1 MFYLKCNI
9 LFYTTSKKLII
20 NIRSF
25 HKVSLYKFY
34 KNISN
39 QNIFIGWGRKKSGLK
54 AMNLAKRYRVKFILL
69 EDGFIRSLNL
79 GVENSPSFSIVKD
92 DIGIYYDATMPSKL
106 ENLLNTYEFKD
117 EEIKQAKKAIEL
129 IKKYKISKY
138 NNNLDIP
145 DDYFQKDEK
154 RVLVITQ
161 TANDASLEFGLA
173 KDFKT
178 VDMIKDA
185 IKENPKSKIYIKIHP
200 DVLSGKKQSD
210 FNAQDLPSKC
220 VVIKENYNP
229 IELLSHF
236 KKVYTKTSGMGFEAL
251 IQECECVCYGMPFY
265 AGWGLTKDKLECKRR
280 MQKRSLEEVFYA
292 AYILYAEYFNPYLN
306 QKSNIFDTIQTLAK
320 YKDIEKANSNRL
332 FMLGFTLWKRHFI
345 KPFFKAKNN
354 KIIFLNSIKSL
365 ARYKLK
371 EDDKFFIWGKK
382 YDDNTLKNLLLVKV
396 KEQNLTNFSPKVSL
410 VEDGFIRSISL
421 GSDLTRPF
429 SLIVDDKGLYID
441 PNKPSKLEELLQNE
455 IFDENMLSRAKNI
468 IKILLEN
475 RFSKYNGLKHE
486 NLKIN
491 AKIGQKVILIP
502 AQVED
507 DASMILG
514 GFGLSTLDLLKEV
527 RAKNQDA
534 YIIFKPHP
542 DVLSGNRVG
551 LKDETLILEFCDE
564 IVKDCS
570 IDSAI
575 KIADEIHTITS
586 TSGFDALLRAKKVFT
601 YGMPFYAGWGL
612 TKDKHK
618 CERRTRKLSL
628 EELVAG
634 ALITYPRY
642 INPKT
647 KTLCEIEVCLDIM
660 LNLQKDYF
668 SKKHIKLAIDFKTF
682 MLRKIRRFYEFLAKK

>member
-1 MFYLKCNI
+1 M
-9 LFYTTSKKLII
+9 SKKLIANVRNFYTI
-20 NIRSF
+20 
-25 HKVSLYKFY
+25 SLYKENLKINKDDLF
-34 KNISN
+34 
-39 QNIFIGWGRKKSGLK
+39 FGWGRKKSGLK
-54 AMNLAKRYRVKFILL
+54 AMNLAKKYKAKFILL

-79 GVENSPSFSIVKD
+79 GVENSPSFSMVKD

-106 ENLLNTYEFKD
+106 ENLLNTYEFKG

-154 RVLVITQ
+154 RVLIIAQ

-185 IKENPKSKIYIKIHP
+185 IKENPDSKIYIKIHP

-210 FNAQDLPSKC
+210 LDINSLP
-220 VVIKENYNP
+220 KECILISENFNP
-229 IELLSHF
+229 IALLEF
-236 KKVYTKTSGMGFEAL
+236 FDKVYTKTSGMGFEAL

-292 AYILYAEYFNPYLN
+292 AYILYSEYFNPYLN

-332 FMLGFTLWKRHFI
+332 FMLGFTLWKRYFI

-354 KIIFLNSIKSL
+354 EIIFLNSIKSL

-382 YDDNTLKNLLLVKV
+382 YDENTLKNLLLVKA
-396 KEQNLTNFSPKVSL
+396 KEQNLTNFTPKVSL

-441 PNKPSKLEELLQNE
+441 PNKVSKLEELLQNE
-455 IFDENMLSRAKNI
+455 IFDKNMLNRAKNI
-468 IKILLEN
+468 IKTLLEN

-486 NLKIN
+486 DLKIN

-527 RAKNQDA
+527 RSKNQDA

-612 TKDKHK
+612 TKDKYR

-634 ALITYPRY
+634 ALIIYPRY

-660 LNLQKDYF
+660 LNLQKAYF
-668 SKKHIKLAIDFKTF
+668 SKKYIKLAIDFKTF
-682 MLRKIRRFYEFLAKK
+682 ILRKIR

>member
-1 MFYLKCNI
+1 
-9 LFYTTSKKLII
+9 
-20 NIRSF
+20 
-25 HKVSLYKFY
+25 
-34 KNISN
+34 
-39 QNIFIGWGRKKSGLK
+39 
-54 AMNLAKRYRVKFILL
+54 
-69 EDGFIRSLNL
+69 
-79 GVENSPSFSIVKD
+79 
-92 DIGIYYDATMPSKL
+92 
-106 ENLLNTYEFKD
+106 LNTYEFKD

-154 RVLVITQ
+154 RVLIITQ

-173 KDFKT
+173 KGFKT

-210 FNAQDLPSKC
+210 LDINSLPKECILITENFNPVA
-220 VVIKENYNP
+220 
-229 IELLSHF
+229 LLEF
-236 KKVYTKTSGMGFEAL
+236 FDKVYTKTSGMGFEAL
-251 IQECECVCYGMPFY
+251 MQECECICYGMPFY

-280 MQKRSLEEVFYA
+280 MQKRSLEEVFYV
-292 AYILYAEYFNPYLN
+292 AYILYAEYFNPCLN

-320 YKDIEKANSNRL
+320 YKDIEKVNSNKL

-345 KPFFKAKNN
+345 KPFFKAKDNE
-354 KIIFLNSIKSL
+354 IIFLNSIKSL
-365 ARYKLK
+365 VRYKLK

-382 YDDNTLKNLLLVKV
+382 YDENTLKNLLLVKA
-396 KEQNLTNFSPKVSL
+396 KEQNLTNFTPKVSL

-441 PNKPSKLEELLQNE
+441 PNKASKLEELLQNE
-455 IFDENMLSRAKNI
+455 IFDENMLNRAKNI

-486 NLKIN
+486 DLKIN
-491 AKIGQKVILIP
+491 AKIGQKIILIP

-586 TSGFDALLRAKKVFT
+586 TSGFDALLRAKKVFA

-612 TKDKHK
+612 TKDKYR

-634 ALITYPRY
+634 ALIAYPRY

-660 LNLQKDYF
+660 LNLQKAYF
-668 SKKHIKLAIDFKTF
+668 SKKYIKLAIDFKTF

>member
-1 MFYLKCNI
+1 MKHYSA
-9 LFYTTSKKLII
+9 SKKLIANVRNFYTI
-20 NIRSF
+20 
-25 HKVSLYKFY
+25 SLYKKKSKINKDDLFL
-34 KNISN
+34 
-39 QNIFIGWGRKKSGLK
+39 GWGRKKSGLK
-54 AMNLAKRYRVKFILL
+54 AINLAKKYKAKFILL

-79 GVENSPSFSIVKD
+79 GVENSPSFSMVKD
-92 DIGIYYDATMPSKL
+92 DIGIYYDATAPSKL

-117 EEIKQAKKAIEL
+117 EEIKQAKKVIEL

-154 RVLVITQ
+154 RVLIITQ

-185 IKENPKSKIYIKIHP
+185 IKENPDSKIYIKIHP

-210 FNAQDLPSKC
+210 LDINSLP
-220 VVIKENYNP
+220 KECILITENFNP
-229 IELLSHF
+229 IALLEF
-236 KKVYTKTSGMGFEAL
+236 FDKVYTKTSGMGFEAL
-251 IQECECVCYGMPFY
+251 MQGCECVCYGMPFY

-292 AYILYAEYFNPYLN
+292 AYILYSEYFNPYLN

-332 FMLGFTLWKRHFI
+332 FMLGFTLWKRYFI
-345 KPFFKAKNN
+345 RPFFKAKDN
-354 KIIFLNSIKSL
+354 KIIFLNSLKSL

-371 EDDKFFIWGKK
+371 ENDKFFIWGKRIDYNALK
-382 YDDNTLKNLLLVKV
+382 TTLIKKAQDENLLH
-396 KEQNLTNFSPKVSL
+396 FIPKISL

-429 SLIVDDKGLYID
+429 SLNVDDKGLYID
-441 PNKPSKLEELLQNE
+441 PNKASKLEELLQNE
-455 IFDENMLSRAKNI
+455 IFDENMLNRAKNI

-486 NLKIN
+486 DLKIN
-491 AKIGQKVILIP
+491 AKIGQKIILIP

-612 TKDKHK
+612 TKDKYR
-618 CERRTRKLSL
+618 CERRIRKLSL

-634 ALITYPRY
+634 ALIIYPRY

-660 LNLQKDYF
+660 LNLQKAYF
-668 SKKHIKLAIDFKTF
+668 SKKYIKLAIDFKTF

>member
-1 MFYLKCNI
+1 MKHYSI
-9 LFYTTSKKLII
+9 SKKLIANVRNFYTI
-20 NIRSF
+20 
-25 HKVSLYKFY
+25 SLYK
-34 KNISN
+34 KNSKIN
-39 QNIFIGWGRKKSGLK
+39 KDDLFLGWGRKKSGLK
-54 AMNLAKRYRVKFILL
+54 AINLAKKYKAKFILL

-79 GVENSPSFSIVKD
+79 GVENSPSFSMVKD
-92 DIGIYYDATMPSKL
+92 DIGIYYDATAPSKL

-154 RVLVITQ
+154 RVLIITQ

-173 KDFKT
+173 KGFKT

-210 FNAQDLPSKC
+210 LDINSLPKECILITENFNPVA
-220 VVIKENYNP
+220 
-229 IELLSHF
+229 LLEF
-236 KKVYTKTSGMGFEAL
+236 FDKVYTKTSGMGFEAL
-251 IQECECVCYGMPFY
+251 MQECECICYGMPFY

-280 MQKRSLEEVFYA
+280 MQKRSLEEVFYV
-292 AYILYAEYFNPYLN
+292 AYILYAEYFNPCLN

-320 YKDIEKANSNRL
+320 YKDIEKVNSNKL

-345 KPFFKAKNN
+345 KPFFKAKDNE
-354 KIIFLNSIKSL
+354 IIFLNSIKSL
-365 ARYKLK
+365 VRYKLK

-382 YDDNTLKNLLLVKV
+382 YDENTLKNLLLVKA
-396 KEQNLTNFSPKVSL
+396 KEQNLTNFTPKVSL

-441 PNKPSKLEELLQNE
+441 PNKASKLEELLQNE
-455 IFDENMLSRAKNI
+455 IFDENMLNRAKNI

-486 NLKIN
+486 DLKIN
-491 AKIGQKVILIP
+491 AKIGQKIILIP

-586 TSGFDALLRAKKVFT
+586 TSGFDALLRAKKVFA

-612 TKDKHK
+612 TKDKYR

-634 ALITYPRY
+634 ALIAYPRY
-642 INPKT
+642 INPK
-647 KTLCEIEVCLDIM
+647 
-660 LNLQKDYF
+660 
-668 SKKHIKLAIDFKTF
+668 
-682 MLRKIRRFYEFLAKK
+682 

>member
-1 MFYLKCNI
+1 MKHYSI
-9 LFYTTSKKLII
+9 SKKLIANVRNFYTI
-20 NIRSF
+20 
-25 HKVSLYKFY
+25 SLYKKKSKINKDDLFL
-34 KNISN
+34 
-39 QNIFIGWGRKKSGLK
+39 GWGRKKSGLK
-54 AMNLAKRYRVKFILL
+54 AINLAKKYKAKFILL

-79 GVENSPSFSIVKD
+79 GVENSPSFSMVKD
-92 DIGIYYDATMPSKL
+92 DIGIYYDATAPSKL

-117 EEIKQAKKAIEL
+117 EEIKQAKKVIEL

-154 RVLVITQ
+154 RVLIITQ

-185 IKENPKSKIYIKIHP
+185 IKENPDSKIYIKIHP

-210 FNAQDLPSKC
+210 LDINSLP
-220 VVIKENYNP
+220 KECILITENFNP
-229 IELLSHF
+229 IALLEF
-236 KKVYTKTSGMGFEAL
+236 FDKVYTKTSGMGFEAL
-251 IQECECVCYGMPFY
+251 MQGCECVCYGMPFY

-292 AYILYAEYFNPYLN
+292 AYILYSEYFNPYLN

-332 FMLGFTLWKRHFI
+332 FMLGFTLWKRYFI
-345 KPFFKAKNN
+345 RPFFKAKDN
-354 KIIFLNSIKSL
+354 KIIFLNSLKSL

-371 EDDKFFIWGKK
+371 ENDKFFIWGKRIDYNALK
-382 YDDNTLKNLLLVKV
+382 TTLIKKAQDENLLH
-396 KEQNLTNFSPKVSL
+396 FIPKISL

-441 PNKPSKLEELLQNE
+441 PNKASKLEELLQNE
-455 IFDENMLSRAKNI
+455 IFDENMLNRAKNI

-491 AKIGQKVILIP
+491 AKIGQKIILIP

-507 DASMILG
+507 DVSMILG

-601 YGMPFYAGWGL
+601 YGMPFYAGWDL
-612 TKDKHK
+612 TKDKYR

-634 ALITYPRY
+634 ALIIYPRY

-660 LNLQKDYF
+660 LNLQKAYF
-668 SKKHIKLAIDFKTF
+668 SKKYIKLAIDFKTF

>member
-1 MFYLKCNI
+1 MKYYSI
-9 LFYTTSKKLII
+9 SKKLIANVRNFYTI
-20 NIRSF
+20 
-25 HKVSLYKFY
+25 SLYK
-34 KNISN
+34 KNLKIN
-39 QNIFIGWGRKKSGLK
+39 KDDLFFGWGRKKSGLK
-54 AMNLAKRYRVKFILL
+54 AMNLAKKHKAKFILL

-154 RVLVITQ
+154 RVLIITQ

-178 VDMIKDA
+178 IDMIKDA

-210 FNAQDLPSKC
+210 LDINSLP
-220 VVIKENYNP
+220 KECILITENFNP
-229 IELLSHF
+229 IVLLEF
-236 KKVYTKTSGMGFEAL
+236 FDKVYTKTSGMGFEAL
-251 IQECECVCYGMPFY
+251 MQECECICYGMPFY

-280 MQKRSLEEVFYA
+280 IQKRSLEEVFYA
-292 AYILYAEYFNPYLN
+292 AYMLYSEYFNPYLN

-332 FMLGFTLWKRHFI
+332 FFFGFSKWKRKFV
-345 KPFFKAKNN
+345 KPFFIAKNN
-354 KIIFLNSIKSL
+354 EIIFLDFLDCLKNIQ
-365 ARYKLK
+365 LK
-371 EDDKFFIWGKK
+371 EDDKFFIWGKRID
-382 YDDNTLKNLLLVKV
+382 YNTLKSTLIKKAQDENLSHFTSKI
-396 KEQNLTNFSPKVSL
+396 SL

-455 IFDENMLSRAKNI
+455 IFDENILNRAKNI

-491 AKIGQKVILIP
+491 AKIGQKIILIP

-514 GFGLSTLDLLKEV
+514 GFCLSTLDLLKEV

-542 DVLSGNRVG
+542 DVLSGNRMG
-551 LKDETLILEFCDE
+551 LKDETLILKFCDE
-564 IVKDCS
+564 IVKNCS

-618 CERRTRKLSL
+618 CKRRTRKLSL

-668 SKKHIKLAIDFKTF
+668 SKKHMKLAIDFKTF

>member
-1 MFYLKCNI
+1 MKY
-9 LFYTTSKKLII
+9 YSTSKKLITNVKNFYTI
-20 NIRSF
+20 F
-25 HKVSLYKFY
+25 LYK
-34 KNISN
+34 KNLKIN
-39 QNIFIGWGRKKSGLK
+39 KDDLFFGWGRKKSGLK
-54 AMNLAKRYRVKFILL
+54 AMNLAKKYNTKFILL

-79 GVENSPSFSIVKD
+79 GVENSPSFSMVKD

-106 ENLLNTYEFKD
+106 ENLLNTYEFKG

-154 RVLVITQ
+154 RVLIIAQ

-185 IKENPKSKIYIKIHP
+185 IKENPDSKIYIKIHP

-210 FNAQDLPSKC
+210 LDINSLP
-220 VVIKENYNP
+220 KECILISENFNP
-229 IELLSHF
+229 IALLEF
-236 KKVYTKTSGMGFEAL
+236 FDKVYTKTSGMGFEAL

-292 AYILYAEYFNPYLN
+292 AYILYSEYFNPYLN

-320 YKDIEKANSNRL
+320 YKSIEKANSNRL
-332 FMLGFTLWKRHFI
+332 FMLGFTLWKRYFI

-354 KIIFLNSIKSL
+354 EIIFLNSIKSL

-382 YDDNTLKNLLLVKV
+382 YDENTLKNLLLVKA
-396 KEQNLTNFSPKVSL
+396 KEQNLTSFTPKVSL

-441 PNKPSKLEELLQNE
+441 PNKVSKLEELLQNE
-455 IFDENMLSRAKNI
+455 IFDKNMLNRAKNI
-468 IKILLEN
+468 IKTLLEN

-527 RAKNQDA
+527 RSKNQDA

-612 TKDKHK
+612 TKDKYR

-660 LNLQKDYF
+660 LNLQKAYF
-668 SKKHIKLAIDFKTF
+668 SKKYIKLAIDFKTF
-682 MLRKIRRFYEFLAKK
+682 ILRKIRRFYEFLAKK

>member
-1 MFYLKCNI
+1 MKY
-9 LFYTTSKKLII
+9 YSTSKKLITNVKNFYTI
-20 NIRSF
+20 F
-25 HKVSLYKFY
+25 LYK
-34 KNISN
+34 KNLKIN
-39 QNIFIGWGRKKSGLK
+39 KDDLFFGWGRKKSGLK
-54 AMNLAKRYRVKFILL
+54 AMNLAKKYNTKFILL

-79 GVENSPSFSIVKD
+79 GVENSPSFSMVKD

-154 RVLVITQ
+154 RVLIITQ

-210 FNAQDLPSKC
+210 LDINSLP
-220 VVIKENYNP
+220 KECILITENFNP
-229 IELLSHF
+229 IALLEF
-236 KKVYTKTSGMGFEAL
+236 FDKVYTKTSGMGFEAL
-251 IQECECVCYGMPFY
+251 MQECECICYGMPFY

-292 AYILYAEYFNPYLN
+292 AYILYSEYFNPYLN

-320 YKDIEKANSNRL
+320 YKDIEKVNSNRL

-345 KPFFKAKNN
+345 KPFFNAKDNE
-354 KIIFLNSIKSL
+354 IIFLNSLKSL

-371 EDDKFFIWGKK
+371 ENDKFFIWGKK
-382 YDDNTLKNLLLVKV
+382 YDENTLKNLLLTKA
-396 KEQNLTNFSPKVSL
+396 KEQNLTNFTPKISL

-441 PNKPSKLEELLQNE
+441 PNKASKLEELLQNE
-455 IFDENMLSRAKNI
+455 IFDENILNRAKNI

-491 AKIGQKVILIP
+491 AKIGQKIILIP

-551 LKDETLILEFCDE
+551 LKDETRILEFCDE

-612 TKDKHK
+612 TKDKYK

-634 ALITYPRY
+634 ALIAYPRY

-660 LNLQKDYF
+660 LNLQKAYF

>member
-1 MFYLKCNI
+1 DD
-9 LFYTTSKKLII
+9 LF
-20 NIRSF
+20 F
-25 HKVSLYKFY
+25 
-34 KNISN
+34 
-39 QNIFIGWGRKKSGLK
+39 GWGRKKSGLK
-54 AMNLAKRYRVKFILL
+54 AMNLAKKYKAKFILL

-79 GVENSPSFSIVKD
+79 GVENSPSFSMVKD

-106 ENLLNTYEFKD
+106 ENLLNTYEFKG

-154 RVLVITQ
+154 RVLIIAQ

-185 IKENPKSKIYIKIHP
+185 IKENPDSKIYIKIHP

-210 FNAQDLPSKC
+210 LDINSLP
-220 VVIKENYNP
+220 KECILISENFNP
-229 IELLSHF
+229 IALLEF
-236 KKVYTKTSGMGFEAL
+236 FDKVYTKTSGMGFEAL

-292 AYILYAEYFNPYLN
+292 AYILYSEYFNPYLN

-332 FMLGFTLWKRHFI
+332 FMLGFTLWKRYFI

-354 KIIFLNSIKSL
+354 EIIFLNSIKSL

-382 YDDNTLKNLLLVKV
+382 YDENTLKNLLLVKA
-396 KEQNLTNFSPKVSL
+396 KEQNLTNFTPKVSL

-441 PNKPSKLEELLQNE
+441 PNKVSKLEELLQNE
-455 IFDENMLSRAKNI
+455 IFDKNMLNRAKNI
-468 IKILLEN
+468 IKTLLEN

-486 NLKIN
+486 DLKIN

-527 RAKNQDA
+527 RSKNQDA

-612 TKDKHK
+612 TKDKYR

-634 ALITYPRY
+634 ALIIYPRY

-660 LNLQKDYF
+660 LNLQKAYF
-668 SKKHIKLAIDFKTF
+668 SKKYIKLAIDFKTF
-682 MLRKIRRFYEFLAKK
+682 ILRKIRRFYEFLAKK

>member
-1 MFYLKCNI
+1 MKHYSI
-9 LFYTTSKKLII
+9 SKKLIANVRNFYTI
-20 NIRSF
+20 
-25 HKVSLYKFY
+25 SLYKKKSKINKDDLFL
-34 KNISN
+34 
-39 QNIFIGWGRKKSGLK
+39 GWGRKKSGLK
-54 AMNLAKRYRVKFILL
+54 AINLAKKYKAKFILL

-79 GVENSPSFSIVKD
+79 GVENSPSFSMVKD
-92 DIGIYYDATMPSKL
+92 DIGIYYDATAPSKL

-117 EEIKQAKKAIEL
+117 EEIKQAKKVIEL

-154 RVLVITQ
+154 RVLIITQ

-185 IKENPKSKIYIKIHP
+185 IKENPDSKIYIKIHP

-210 FNAQDLPSKC
+210 LDINSLP
-220 VVIKENYNP
+220 KECILITENFNP
-229 IELLSHF
+229 IALLEF
-236 KKVYTKTSGMGFEAL
+236 FDKVYTKTSGMGFEAL
-251 IQECECVCYGMPFY
+251 MQGCECVCYGMPFY

-292 AYILYAEYFNPYLN
+292 AYILYSEYFNPYLN

-332 FMLGFTLWKRHFI
+332 FMLGFTLWKRYFI
-345 KPFFKAKNN
+345 RPFFKAKDN
-354 KIIFLNSIKSL
+354 KIIFLNSLKSL

-371 EDDKFFIWGKK
+371 ENDKFFIWGKRIDYNALK
-382 YDDNTLKNLLLVKV
+382 TTLIKKAQDENLLH
-396 KEQNLTNFSPKVSL
+396 FIPKISL

-429 SLIVDDKGLYID
+429 SLNVDDKGLYID
-441 PNKPSKLEELLQNE
+441 PNKASKLEELLQNE
-455 IFDENMLSRAKNI
+455 IFDENMLNRAKNI

-491 AKIGQKVILIP
+491 AKIGQKIILIP

-507 DASMILG
+507 DVSMILG

-542 DVLSGNRVG
+542 DVLSGNCVG

-601 YGMPFYAGWGL
+601 YGMPFYAGWDL
-612 TKDKHK
+612 TKDKYR

-634 ALITYPRY
+634 ALIIYPRY

-660 LNLQKDYF
+660 LNLQKAYF
-668 SKKHIKLAIDFKTF
+668 SKKYIKLAIDFKTF

>member
-1 MFYLKCNI
+1 MKYYSI
-9 LFYTTSKKLII
+9 SKKLIANVRNFYTI
-20 NIRSF
+20 
-25 HKVSLYKFY
+25 SLYK
-34 KNISN
+34 KNLKIKKDDL
-39 QNIFIGWGRKKSGLK
+39 FFGWGRKKSGLK
-54 AMNLAKRYRVKFILL
+54 AMNLAKKYKAKFILL

-79 GVENSPSFSIVKD
+79 GVENSPSFSMVKD
-92 DIGIYYDATMPSKL
+92 DIGIYYDATAPSKL

-154 RVLVITQ
+154 RVLIITQ

-173 KDFKT
+173 KGFKT

-210 FNAQDLPSKC
+210 LDINSLPKECILITENFNPVA
-220 VVIKENYNP
+220 
-229 IELLSHF
+229 LLEF
-236 KKVYTKTSGMGFEAL
+236 FDKVYTKTSGMGFEAL
-251 IQECECVCYGMPFY
+251 MQECECICYGMPFY

-280 MQKRSLEEVFYA
+280 MQKRSLEEVFYV
-292 AYILYAEYFNPYLN
+292 AYILYAEYFNPCLN

-320 YKDIEKANSNRL
+320 YKDIEKVNSNKL

-345 KPFFKAKNN
+345 KPFFKAKDNE
-354 KIIFLNSIKSL
+354 IIFLNSIKSL
-365 ARYKLK
+365 VRYKLK

-382 YDDNTLKNLLLVKV
+382 YDENTLKNLLLVKA
-396 KEQNLTNFSPKVSL
+396 KEQNLTNFTPKVSL

-441 PNKPSKLEELLQNE
+441 PNKASKLEELLQNE
-455 IFDENMLSRAKNI
+455 IFDENMLNRAKNI

-486 NLKIN
+486 DLKIN
-491 AKIGQKVILIP
+491 AKIGQKIILIP

-586 TSGFDALLRAKKVFT
+586 TSGFDALLRAKKVFA

-612 TKDKHK
+612 TKDKYR

-634 ALITYPRY
+634 ALIAYPRY

-660 LNLQKDYF
+660 LNLQKAYF
-668 SKKHIKLAIDFKTF
+668 SKKYIKLAIDFKTF

>member
-1 MFYLKCNI
+1 MKY
-9 LFYTTSKKLII
+9 YSTSKKLITNVKNFYTI
-20 NIRSF
+20 F
-25 HKVSLYKFY
+25 LYK
-34 KNISN
+34 KNLKIN
-39 QNIFIGWGRKKSGLK
+39 KDDLFFGWGRKKSGLK
-54 AMNLAKRYRVKFILL
+54 AMNLAKKYNTKFILL

-79 GVENSPSFSIVKD
+79 GVENSPSFSMVKD

-106 ENLLNTYEFKD
+106 ENLLNTYEFKG

-154 RVLVITQ
+154 RVLIIAQ

-185 IKENPKSKIYIKIHP
+185 IKENPDSKIYIKIHP

-210 FNAQDLPSKC
+210 LDINSLP
-220 VVIKENYNP
+220 KECILISENFNP
-229 IELLSHF
+229 IALLEF
-236 KKVYTKTSGMGFEAL
+236 FDKVYTKTSGMGFEAL

-292 AYILYAEYFNPYLN
+292 AYILYSEYFNPYLN

-320 YKDIEKANSNRL
+320 YKSIEKANSNRL
-332 FMLGFTLWKRHFI
+332 FMLGFTLWKRYFI

-354 KIIFLNSIKSL
+354 EIIFLNSIKSL

-382 YDDNTLKNLLLVKV
+382 YDENTLKNLLLVKA
-396 KEQNLTNFSPKVSL
+396 KEQNLTSFTPKVSL

-441 PNKPSKLEELLQNE
+441 PNKVSKLEELLQNE
-455 IFDENMLSRAKNI
+455 IFDKNMLNRAKNI
-468 IKILLEN
+468 IKTLLEN

-486 NLKIN
+486 DLKIN

-527 RAKNQDA
+527 RSKNQDA

-612 TKDKHK
+612 TKDKYR

-660 LNLQKDYF
+660 LNLQKAYF
-668 SKKHIKLAIDFKTF
+668 S
-682 MLRKIRRFYEFLAKK
+682 

>member
-1 MFYLKCNI
+1 MKHYSI
-9 LFYTTSKKLII
+9 SKKLIANVRNFYTI
-20 NIRSF
+20 
-25 HKVSLYKFY
+25 SLYK
-34 KNISN
+34 KNSKIN
-39 QNIFIGWGRKKSGLK
+39 KDDLFLGWGRKKSGLK
-54 AMNLAKRYRVKFILL
+54 AINLAKKYKAKFILL

-79 GVENSPSFSIVKD
+79 GVENSPSFSMVKD
-92 DIGIYYDATMPSKL
+92 DIGIYYDATAPSKL

-154 RVLVITQ
+154 RVLIITQ

-173 KDFKT
+173 KGFKT

-210 FNAQDLPSKC
+210 LDINSLPKECILITENFNPVA
-220 VVIKENYNP
+220 
-229 IELLSHF
+229 LLEF
-236 KKVYTKTSGMGFEAL
+236 FDKVYTKTSGMGFEAL
-251 IQECECVCYGMPFY
+251 MQECECICYGMPFY

-280 MQKRSLEEVFYA
+280 MQKRSLEEVFYV
-292 AYILYAEYFNPYLN
+292 AYILYAEYFNPCLN

-320 YKDIEKANSNRL
+320 YKDIEKVNSNKL

-345 KPFFKAKNN
+345 KPFFKAKDNE
-354 KIIFLNSIKSL
+354 IIFLNSIKSL
-365 ARYKLK
+365 VRYKLK

-382 YDDNTLKNLLLVKV
+382 YDENTLKNLLLVKA
-396 KEQNLTNFSPKVSL
+396 KEQNLTNFTPKVSL

-441 PNKPSKLEELLQNE
+441 PNKASKLEELLQNE
-455 IFDENMLSRAKNI
+455 IFDENMLNRAKNI

-486 NLKIN
+486 DLKIN
-491 AKIGQKVILIP
+491 AKIGQKIILIP

-507 DASMILG
+507 DASIILG

-586 TSGFDALLRAKKVFT
+586 TSGFDALLRAKKVFA

-612 TKDKHK
+612 TKDKYR

-634 ALITYPRY
+634 ALIAYPRY

-660 LNLQKDYF
+660 LNLQKAYF
-668 SKKHIKLAIDFKTF
+668 SKKYIKLAIDFKTF

>member
-1 MFYLKCNI
+1 MKY
-9 LFYTTSKKLII
+9 YSASKKLIANARNFYTI
-20 NIRSF
+20 
-25 HKVSLYKFY
+25 SLYK
-34 KNISN
+34 KNLKIKKDDL
-39 QNIFIGWGRKKSGLK
+39 FFGWGRKKSGLK
-54 AMNLAKRYRVKFILL
+54 AMNLAKKYKAKFILL

-79 GVENSPSFSIVKD
+79 GVENSPSFSMVKD
-92 DIGIYYDATMPSKL
+92 DIGIYYDATAPSKL

-154 RVLVITQ
+154 RVLIITQ

-185 IKENPKSKIYIKIHP
+185 VKENPKSKIYIKIHP

-210 FNAQDLPSKC
+210 LDINSLPKECILITENFNPVA
-220 VVIKENYNP
+220 
-229 IELLSHF
+229 LLEF
-236 KKVYTKTSGMGFEAL
+236 FDKVYTKTSGMGFEAL
-251 IQECECVCYGMPFY
+251 MQECECICYGMPFY

-292 AYILYAEYFNPYLN
+292 AYILYSEYFNPYLN

-320 YKDIEKANSNRL
+320 YKDIEKVNSNKL

-345 KPFFKAKNN
+345 KPFFNAKDNE
-354 KIIFLNSIKSL
+354 IIFLNSIKSL
-365 ARYKLK
+365 VRYKLK

-382 YDDNTLKNLLLVKV
+382 YDENTLKNLLLVKA
-396 KEQNLTNFSPKVSL
+396 KEQNLTNFTPKVSL

-455 IFDENMLSRAKNI
+455 IFDENMLNRAKNI

-491 AKIGQKVILIP
+491 AKTGQKIILIP

-527 RAKNQDA
+527 RSKNQDA

-634 ALITYPRY
+634 ALIAYPRY

-660 LNLQKDYF
+660 LNLQKAYF
-668 SKKHIKLAIDFKTF
+668 SKKYIKLAIDFKTF

>member
-1 MFYLKCNI
+1 MKY
-9 LFYTTSKKLII
+9 YSTSKKLIANARNFYTI
-20 NIRSF
+20 
-25 HKVSLYKFY
+25 SLYK
-34 KNISN
+34 KNLKIKKDDL
-39 QNIFIGWGRKKSGLK
+39 FFGWGRKKSGLK
-54 AMNLAKRYRVKFILL
+54 AMNLAKKYKAKFILL

-79 GVENSPSFSIVKD
+79 GVENSPSFSMVKD

-154 RVLVITQ
+154 RVLIITQ

-178 VDMIKDA
+178 LDMIKDA

-210 FNAQDLPSKC
+210 LDINSLP
-220 VVIKENYNP
+220 KECILITENFNP
-229 IELLSHF
+229 IALLEF
-236 KKVYTKTSGMGFEAL
+236 FDKVYTKTSGMGFEAL
-251 IQECECVCYGMPFY
+251 MQECECICYGMPFY

-292 AYILYAEYFNPYLN
+292 AYILYSEYFNPYLN

-320 YKDIEKANSNRL
+320 YKSIEKANSNRL
-332 FMLGFTLWKRHFI
+332 FMLGFTLWKRYFI

-354 KIIFLNSIKSL
+354 EIIFLNSIKSL

-382 YDDNTLKNLLLVKV
+382 YDENTLKNLLLVKA
-396 KEQNLTNFSPKVSL
+396 KEQNLTSFTPKVSL

-421 GSDLTRPF
+421 GSDLARPF

-441 PNKPSKLEELLQNE
+441 PNKVSKLEELLQNE
-455 IFDENMLSRAKNI
+455 IFDKNMLNRAKNI
-468 IKILLEN
+468 IKTLLEN

-486 NLKIN
+486 DLKIN

-527 RAKNQDA
+527 RSKNQDA

-612 TKDKHK
+612 TKDKYR

-660 LNLQKDYF
+660 LNLQKAYF
-668 SKKHIKLAIDFKTF
+668 SKKYIKLAIDFKTF
-682 MLRKIRRFYEFLAKK
+682 ILRKIRRFYEFLAKK

>member
-1 MFYLKCNI
+1 MKHYSI
-9 LFYTTSKKLII
+9 SKKLIANVRNFYTI
-20 NIRSF
+20 
-25 HKVSLYKFY
+25 SLYKKKSKINKDDLFL
-34 KNISN
+34 
-39 QNIFIGWGRKKSGLK
+39 GWGRKKSGLK
-54 AMNLAKRYRVKFILL
+54 AINLAKKYKAKFILL

-79 GVENSPSFSIVKD
+79 GVENSPSFSMVKD
-92 DIGIYYDATMPSKL
+92 DIGIYYDATAPSKL

-117 EEIKQAKKAIEL
+117 EEIKQAKKVIEL

-154 RVLVITQ
+154 RVLIITQ

-185 IKENPKSKIYIKIHP
+185 IKENPDSKIYIKIHP

-210 FNAQDLPSKC
+210 LDINSLP
-220 VVIKENYNP
+220 KECILITENFNP
-229 IELLSHF
+229 IALLEF
-236 KKVYTKTSGMGFEAL
+236 FDKVYTKTSGMGFEAL
-251 IQECECVCYGMPFY
+251 MQGCECVCYGMPFY

-292 AYILYAEYFNPYLN
+292 AYILYSEYFNPYLN

-332 FMLGFTLWKRHFI
+332 FMLGFTLWKRYFI
-345 KPFFKAKNN
+345 RPFFKAKDN
-354 KIIFLNSIKSL
+354 KIIFLNSLKSL

-371 EDDKFFIWGKK
+371 ENDKFFIWGKRIDYNALK
-382 YDDNTLKNLLLVKV
+382 TTLIKKAQDENLLH
-396 KEQNLTNFSPKVSL
+396 FIPKISL

-429 SLIVDDKGLYID
+429 SLNVDDKGLYID
-441 PNKPSKLEELLQNE
+441 PNKASKLEELLQNE
-455 IFDENMLSRAKNI
+455 IFDENMLNRAKNI

-491 AKIGQKVILIP
+491 AKIGQKIILIP

-507 DASMILG
+507 DVSMILG

-601 YGMPFYAGWGL
+601 YGMPFYAGWDL
-612 TKDKHK
+612 TKDKYR

-634 ALITYPRY
+634 ALIIYPRY

-660 LNLQKDYF
+660 LNLQKAYF
-668 SKKHIKLAIDFKTF
+668 SKKYIKLAIDFKT
-682 MLRKIRRFYEFLAKK
+682 

>member
-1 MFYLKCNI
+1 MKY
-9 LFYTTSKKLII
+9 YSASKKLIANARNFYTI
-20 NIRSF
+20 
-25 HKVSLYKFY
+25 SLYK
-34 KNISN
+34 KNLKIKKDDL
-39 QNIFIGWGRKKSGLK
+39 FFGWGRKKSGLK
-54 AMNLAKRYRVKFILL
+54 AMNLAKKYKAKFILL

-79 GVENSPSFSIVKD
+79 GVENSPSFSMVKD

-106 ENLLNTYEFKD
+106 ENFLNTCEFKD

-145 DDYFQKDEK
+145 DNYFQKDEK
-154 RVLVITQ
+154 RVLIITQ

-178 VDMIKDA
+178 LDMIKDA
-185 IKENPKSKIYIKIHP
+185 IKENPKSTIYIKIHP

-210 FNAQDLPSKC
+210 LDLNSLP
-220 VVIKENYNP
+220 KECILITENFNP
-229 IELLSHF
+229 IALLEF
-236 KKVYTKTSGMGFEAL
+236 FDKIYTKTSGMGFEAL
-251 IQECECVCYGMPFY
+251 MQECECICYGMPFY

-292 AYILYAEYFNPYLN
+292 AYILYSEYFNPYLN

-320 YKDIEKANSNRL
+320 YKDIEKVNSNKL
-332 FMLGFTLWKRHFI
+332 FMLGFTLWKRRFI
-345 KPFFKAKNN
+345 KPFFKAKDNE
-354 KIIFLNSIKSL
+354 IIFLNSIKSL
-365 ARYKLK
+365 VRYKLK

-382 YDDNTLKNLLLVKV
+382 YDENTLKNLLLVKA
-396 KEQNLTNFSPKVSL
+396 KEQNLTNFTPKISL

-455 IFDENMLSRAKNI
+455 IFDENMLNRAKNI

-491 AKIGQKVILIP
+491 AKTGQKIILIP

-527 RAKNQDA
+527 RSKNQDA

-612 TKDKHK
+612 TKDKYR

-634 ALITYPRY
+634 ALIAYPRY

-668 SKKHIKLAIDFKTF
+668 SKKYIKLAIDFKTF

>member
-1 MFYLKCNI
+1 MKYYSI
-9 LFYTTSKKLII
+9 SKKLIANVRNFYTI
-20 NIRSF
+20 
-25 HKVSLYKFY
+25 SLYK
-34 KNISN
+34 KNLKIKKDDL
-39 QNIFIGWGRKKSGLK
+39 FFGWGRKKSGLK
-54 AMNLAKRYRVKFILL
+54 AMNLAKKYKAKFILL

-79 GVENSPSFSIVKD
+79 GVENSPSFSMVKD
-92 DIGIYYDATMPSKL
+92 DIGIYYDATAPSKL

-117 EEIKQAKKAIEL
+117 EEIKQAKKVIEL

-154 RVLVITQ
+154 RVLIITQ

-185 IKENPKSKIYIKIHP
+185 IKENPDSKIYIKIHP

-210 FNAQDLPSKC
+210 LDINSLP
-220 VVIKENYNP
+220 KECILITENFNP
-229 IELLSHF
+229 IALLEF
-236 KKVYTKTSGMGFEAL
+236 FDKVYTKTSGMGFEAL
-251 IQECECVCYGMPFY
+251 MQGCECVCYGMPFY

-292 AYILYAEYFNPYLN
+292 AYILYSEYFNPYLN

-332 FMLGFTLWKRHFI
+332 FMLGFTLWKRYFI
-345 KPFFKAKNN
+345 RPFFKAKDN
-354 KIIFLNSIKSL
+354 KIIFLNSLKSL

-371 EDDKFFIWGKK
+371 ENDKFFIWGKRIDYNALK
-382 YDDNTLKNLLLVKV
+382 TTLIKKAQDENLLH
-396 KEQNLTNFSPKVSL
+396 FIPKISL

-429 SLIVDDKGLYID
+429 SLNVDDKGLYID
-441 PNKPSKLEELLQNE
+441 PNKASKLEELLQNE
-455 IFDENMLSRAKNI
+455 IFDENMLNRAKNI

-491 AKIGQKVILIP
+491 AKIGQKIILIP

-507 DASMILG
+507 DVSMILG

-601 YGMPFYAGWGL
+601 YGMPFYAGWDL
-612 TKDKHK
+612 TKDKYR

-634 ALITYPRY
+634 ALIIYPRY

-647 KTLCEIEVCLDIM
+647 KTLC
-660 LNLQKDYF
+660 
-668 SKKHIKLAIDFKTF
+668 
-682 MLRKIRRFYEFLAKK
+682 

>member
-1 MFYLKCNI
+1 MKHYSI
-9 LFYTTSKKLII
+9 SKKLIANVRNFYTI
-20 NIRSF
+20 
-25 HKVSLYKFY
+25 SLYKKKSKINKDDLFL
-34 KNISN
+34 
-39 QNIFIGWGRKKSGLK
+39 GWGRKKSGLK
-54 AMNLAKRYRVKFILL
+54 AINLAKKYKAKFILL

-79 GVENSPSFSIVKD
+79 GVENSPSFSMVKD
-92 DIGIYYDATMPSKL
+92 DIGIYYDATAPSKL

-117 EEIKQAKKAIEL
+117 EEIKQAKKVIEL

-154 RVLVITQ
+154 RVLIITQ

-185 IKENPKSKIYIKIHP
+185 IKENPDSKIYIKIHP

-210 FNAQDLPSKC
+210 LDINSLP
-220 VVIKENYNP
+220 KECILITENFNP
-229 IELLSHF
+229 IALLEF
-236 KKVYTKTSGMGFEAL
+236 FDKVYTKTSGMGFEAL
-251 IQECECVCYGMPFY
+251 MQGCECVCYGMPFY

-292 AYILYAEYFNPYLN
+292 AYILYSEYFNPYLN

-332 FMLGFTLWKRHFI
+332 FMLGFTLWKRYFI
-345 KPFFKAKNN
+345 RPFFKAKDN
-354 KIIFLNSIKSL
+354 KIIFLNSLKSL

-371 EDDKFFIWGKK
+371 ENDKFFIWGKRIDYNALK
-382 YDDNTLKNLLLVKV
+382 TTLIKKAQDENLLH
-396 KEQNLTNFSPKVSL
+396 FIPKISL

-429 SLIVDDKGLYID
+429 SLNVDDKGLYID
-441 PNKPSKLEELLQNE
+441 PNKASKLEELLQNE
-455 IFDENMLSRAKNI
+455 IFDENMLNRAKNI

-491 AKIGQKVILIP
+491 AKIGQKIILIP

-507 DASMILG
+507 DVSMILG

-612 TKDKHK
+612 TKDKYR

-634 ALITYPRY
+634 ALIIYPRY

-660 LNLQKDYF
+660 LNLQKAYF
-668 SKKHIKLAIDFKTF
+668 SKKYI
-682 MLRKIRRFYEFLAKK
+682 

>member
-1 MFYLKCNI
+1 MKY
-9 LFYTTSKKLII
+9 YSTSKKLIANVRNFYTI
-20 NIRSF
+20 
-25 HKVSLYKFY
+25 SLYK
-34 KNISN
+34 KNSKIN
-39 QNIFIGWGRKKSGLK
+39 KDDFFLGWGRKKSGLK
-54 AMNLAKRYRVKFILL
+54 AMNLAKKYKAKFILL

-79 GVENSPSFSIVKD
+79 GVENSPSFSMVKD

-154 RVLVITQ
+154 RVLIITQ

-210 FNAQDLPSKC
+210 LDINSLP
-220 VVIKENYNP
+220 KECILITENFNP
-229 IELLSHF
+229 IALLEF
-236 KKVYTKTSGMGFEAL
+236 FDKVYTKTSGMGFEAL
-251 IQECECVCYGMPFY
+251 MQECECICYGMPFY

-292 AYILYAEYFNPYLN
+292 AYILYSEYFNPYLN

-320 YKDIEKANSNRL
+320 YKDIEKVNSNRL

-345 KPFFKAKNN
+345 KPFFNAKDNE
-354 KIIFLNSIKSL
+354 IIFLNSLKSL

-371 EDDKFFIWGKK
+371 ENDKFFIWGKK
-382 YDDNTLKNLLLVKV
+382 YDENTLKNLLLTKA
-396 KEQNLTNFSPKVSL
+396 KEQNLTNFTPKISL

-441 PNKPSKLEELLQNE
+441 PNKASKLEELLQNE
-455 IFDENMLSRAKNI
+455 IFDENILNRAKNI

-491 AKIGQKVILIP
+491 AKIGQKIILIP

-551 LKDETLILEFCDE
+551 LKDETRILEFCDE

-612 TKDKHK
+612 TKDKYK

-634 ALITYPRY
+634 ALIAYPRY

-660 LNLQKDYF
+660 LNLQKAYF

>member
-1 MFYLKCNI
+1 MSTYS
-9 LFYTTSKKLII
+9 TSKKLIKNVNNFI
-20 NIRSF
+20 DI
-25 HKVSLYKFY
+25 KDY
-34 KNISN
+34 KNSLLTSD
-39 QNIFIGWGRKKSGLK
+39 FICGWGRKKSGLK
-54 AMNLAKRYRVKFILL
+54 AMNLAKKHKAKFILL

-79 GVENSPSFSIVKD
+79 GVENSPSFSMVKD
-92 DIGIYYDATMPSKL
+92 DIGIYYDGTMPSKL

-117 EEIKQAKKAIEL
+117 EEIKQAKKAIEF

-154 RVLVITQ
+154 RVLIITQ

-185 IKENPKSKIYIKIHP
+185 IKENPDSKIYIKTHP

-210 FNAQDLPSKC
+210 LDINSLP
-220 VVIKENYNP
+220 KECILITENFNP
-229 IELLSHF
+229 IALLEF
-236 KKVYTKTSGMGFEAL
+236 FDKVYTKTSGMGFEAL
-251 IQECECVCYGMPFY
+251 MQECECICYGMPFY

-292 AYILYAEYFNPYLN
+292 AYILYSEYFNPYLN

-320 YKDIEKANSNRL
+320 YKDIEKSNSNRL
-332 FMLGFTLWKRHFI
+332 FMLGFTLWKRYFI
-345 KPFFKAKNN
+345 KPFFNAKDNE
-354 KIIFLNSIKSL
+354 IIFLNSLKSL
-365 ARYKLK
+365 AGYKLK
-371 EDDKFFIWGKK
+371 ENDKFFIWGKK
-382 YDDNTLKNLLLVKV
+382 IDYNALKTTLIKKAQDEDLSNFTPKIS
-396 KEQNLTNFSPKVSL
+396 LT
-410 VEDGFIRSISL
+410 EDGFIRSISL

-455 IFDENMLSRAKNI
+455 IFDKNMLNRAKNI
-468 IKILLEN
+468 IKTLLEN

-486 NLKIN
+486 DLKIN
-491 AKIGQKVILIP
+491 AKIGQKIILIP

-682 MLRKIRRFYEFLAKK
+682 MLRQIRRFYEFLAKK